1 VYGIKH
7 YGDGMNY
14 GIRFMPHLST
24 SITCSKAEM
33 GEAQITQ
40 AHKDSMTIS
49 QADIFP
55 YEGI

>member
-1 VYGIKH
+1 
-7 YGDGMNY
+7 
-14 GIRFMPHLST
+14 
-24 SITCSKAEM
+24 M

-55 YEGI
+55 YEGIWSIDIWNTLRIIE